1 MKIVTGTQ
9 MQALDRR
16 TIMEARVSSLV
27 LMERAGA
34 GSAEFIQ
41 SRFGPLRGKHVTVLC
56 GKGNNGGDGLVIARL
71 LRQHQA
77 NVRVILF
84 ARATE
89 LSPDAKVMYRRWVK
103 AGGAS
108 RTE

>member
-16 TIMEARVSSLV
+16 TIVEGRVPSLV

-41 SRFGPLRGKHVTVLC
+41 SRFGPLRGKRVTILC
-56 GKGNNGGDGLVIARL
+56 GKGNNGGDGLVLARL

-77 NVRVILF
+77 NVRVIRRCKSGGIGGKR
-84 ARATE
+84 AR
-89 LSPDAKVMYRRWVK
+89 
-103 AGGAS
+103 
-108 RTE
+108 